1 MSTVTLNDNTGIGI
15 EVVNGGLIVS
25 VAVRRVPV
33 NIDIFDNV
41 LKVNYQIV
49 ITLANG
55 GERVYKQIITDYTG
69 IDLTK
74 CGDMA
79 SVDVKVKPDPAE
91 ILKKITAEQESL
103 ELANSEAVSLANTI
117 FG

>member
-25 VAVRRVPV
+25 VAVRRIPI
-33 NIDIFDNV
+33 NINMFDNV
-41 LKVNYQIV
+41 LKVNYHVV

-55 GERVYKQIITDYTG
+55 GERVYKQFITDYTD

-74 CGDMA
+74 CGD
-79 SVDVKVKPDPAE
+79 DKPDPTE
-91 ILKKITAEQESL
+91 ILKKLKAEQETL
-103 ELANSEAVSLANTI
+103 DLANSEAISLANTI